1 LPPYKKGAKMDRE
14 EQIINLIKDL
24 TDVVTGIQNTLGI
37 QIEIGTHLKK
47 RIERLEQDIEV
58 LKRG

>member
-1 LPPYKKGAKMDRE
+1 MDRE